1 MTTHKYP
8 VRGMSCASCSAHV
21 DKALRSVNGVSE
33 VNVNLATN
41 MAKVTFDEAQCTPSQ
56 LQKAVSD
63 MGFELLIDQ
72 EVNEPTNSATSH
84 AGNEPTTISK
94 SMAIGALA
102 VAILLLVL
110 SIVPGL
116 FAGQEVAL
124 FFLSSYSLYTIVR

>member
-41 MAKVTFDEAQCTPSQ
+41 MAKVTFDEAQCTPLQ

-84 AGNEPTTISK
+84 AENEPSTISK

-102 VAILLLVL
+102 VAIPLLVL

-124 FFLSSYSLYTIVR
+124 FFLSSYSLYK